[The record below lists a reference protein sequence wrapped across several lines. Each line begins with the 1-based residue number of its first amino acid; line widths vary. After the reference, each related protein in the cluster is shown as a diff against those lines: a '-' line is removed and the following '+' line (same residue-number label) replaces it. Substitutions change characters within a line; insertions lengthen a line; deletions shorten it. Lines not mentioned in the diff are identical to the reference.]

1 MWNTQQLAQY
11 REQGFLAQPG
21 LLAQDELSSLQ
32 AAAEEL
38 VTRYEGMAELVGD
51 DQKNGVHYV
60 KESNGAVRSLF
71 AIHQRIEAFRQAIRL
86 PKIAGP
92 LKQIFDNDAYV
103 FHSKVNVKDG
113 FEGTV
118 WLWHQD
124 YGYWQYDGVNDRM
137 ASVLIML
144 DKTTLHGGCLL
155 FVPGSHKWGVLE
167 HQSDEETTSYK
178 QWCAIK
184 SALQERIRDDS
195 VYVPIVGEP
204 GDVFFFDCNIL
215 HGSGHN
221 MSPAS
226 RKSLI
231 FACADVNNQPSG
243 VENPRPDWVVA
254 REYDPITTD
263 VQFEPAT
270 KD

>member
-1 MWNTQQLAQY
+1 MWNSQQLDQY

-21 LLAQDELSSLQ
+21 LLTQDELSSLQ
-32 AAAEEL
+32 TAANDL
-38 VTRYEGMAELVGD
+38 VSRYEEMVELVGD
-51 DQKNGVHYV
+51 DEDNGVHYV
-60 KESNGAVRSLF
+60 KENNGAVRSLF
-71 AIHQRIEAFRQAIRL
+71 AAHQRIEAFRQAIRL

-103 FHSKVNVKDG
+103 FHSKVNVKDA
-113 FEGTV
+113 FQGTV

-124 YGYWQYDGVNDRM
+124 YGYWQYDGVDDRM

-144 DKTTLHGGCLL
+144 DKTTIHGGCLL
-155 FVPGSHKWGVLE
+155 FVPGSHQWGVLE
-167 HQSDEETTSYK
+167 HESDEATTSYK
-178 QWCAIK
+178 QWCVTK
-184 SALQERIRDDS
+184 PALLERIQDDR

-204 GDVFFFDCNIL
+204 GDVFFFDCKIL

-231 FACADVNNQPSG
+231 FACADVDNQPKV

-254 REYDPITTD
+254 R
-263 VQFEPAT
+263 QFEPFT
-270 KD
+270 NDIQLEPTES